1 MLWRRNRE
9 LGKKMPFKEPLPRSP
24 GESCRQKLE
33 ELQSKLEERG
43 LAVMAILVAIPF
55 LSLFLVVNPDLSTA
69 VVLILGF
76 LVACVGFWIIRPI
89 LDDIFNYRLGLQ
101 GEQVVGQA
109 LTEFLAKGYR
119 VYHDLQ
125 FDGFNIDHVL
135 VGPAGVYCIETKARS
150 KSDKVDGHKVV
161 YDGKT
166 LLFPNGEE
174 SWGLEQAVQNTKF
187 LSHWL
192 AKSSGEKVMVH
203 PVLVLP
209 GWFVERKTMGLV
221 HVLNHKQIG
230 QILPNEVT
238 LSPDQIQR
246 IAHQLQQM
254 STVTF

>member
-1 MLWRRNRE
+1 
-9 LGKKMPFKEPLPRSP
+9 MPFTEPLPRSP

-33 ELQSKLEERG
+33 ELQSKLEDRG
-43 LAVMAILVAIPF
+43 LVVMAILVAIPL
-55 LSLFLVVNPDLSTA
+55 LSVFSAANFDVGGL
-69 VVLILGF
+69 VVLIFGF
-76 LVACVGFWIIRPI
+76 LVALVGFWFIRPI
-89 LDDIFNYRLGLQ
+89 LDDISNYRLGLQ

-109 LTEFLAKGYR
+109 LTELLAKGYR

-135 VGPAGVYCIETKARS
+135 VGPSGVYCIETKARS

-161 YDGKT
+161 YNGRT

-174 SWGLEQAVQNTKF
+174 SWGLEQAVQNSKY

-209 GWFVERKTMGLV
+209 GWFIEREAMGQV

-230 QILPNEVT
+230 QILPNEVNLT
-238 LSPDQIQR
+238 HDQIQR
-246 IAHQLQQM
+246 IAHQLQQK
-254 STVTF
+254 STVTL